1 MKEDICVVNDSD
13 IGYIDDDFLQSEK
26 ISEGTIENNEKEFI
40 TINEE

>member
-26 ISEGTIENNEKEFI
+26 ISEVIENNKKEFT